1 MHTDKQTHAT
11 IHMSWITCG
20 ELKIKTK
27 ISILYFAASTGAGCA
42 PAPPPSPPR
51 TWGGSAGGGST
62 ATPTPPP
69 TQRYTHHSSPS
80 SSWWHHCFGIYYK
93 YFYLTLHTLLSSRWT
108 STVPRPAQTTRTEAS
123 ALTTDKLSVEGR
135 MGFRRQKSES
145 YKYIY
150 FCVDKCIMILIII
163 SSQQF
168 SVFSHYLRRLGC
180 IHHHWI
186 RCWHLWSLCISSKP
200 REHLS
205 L

>member
-1 MHTDKQTHAT
+1 MHTDKQTYAT
-11 IHMSWITCG
+11 LWMRM
-20 ELKIKTK
+20 KNK

-80 SSWWHHCFGIYYK
+80 SSWWHHCFETLYYK
-93 YFYLTLHTLLSSRWT
+93 YFYLTLHTFLSSRWT
-108 STVPRPAQTTRTEAS
+108 LTVPRPAQTTRTEAS

-145 YKYIY
+145 YNFIY
-150 FCVDKCIMILIII
+150 FCVDKCIMILII
-163 SSQQF
+163 
-168 SVFSHYLRRLGC
+168 YNL
-180 IHHHWI
+180 
-186 RCWHLWSLCISSKP
+186 
-200 REHLS
+200 
-205 L
+205 